1 MRPDKKK
8 KQHHD
13 SRKRAE
19 KAREGQAGH
28 AEASVKAET
37 NQNTAEECEQTS
49 PSNPSESEPPKSCK
63 DRVKKV
69 EEKPAKNI
77 SSNWTKYEIPSEDEN
92 EEDSATTGINFNFAL
107 ENAGQIQIPFFKS
120 TTMFPYITYKIG
132 QCTGDHNTAGI

>member
-37 NQNTAEECEQTS
+37 NQNTAEECEQPTTT
-49 PSNPSESEPPKSCK
+49 SESEPPKSCK
-63 DRVKKV
+63 ERVKKI

-77 SSNWTKYEIPSEDEN
+77 SSNWTKYEIPSDDEN

-132 QCTGDHNTAGI
+132 QCTGDHNTALI

>member
-19 KAREGQAGH
+19 KAREGQAAH
-28 AEASVKAET
+28 AEASEKAET
-37 NQNTAEECEQTS
+37 NQNTAEECDQPT
-49 PSNPSESEPPKSCK
+49 PSNTTSESEPPKSCK
-63 DRVKKV
+63 DRVKKI

-77 SSNWTKYEIPSEDEN
+77 SSNWTKYEIPSEDEI

-107 ENAGQIQIPFFKS
+107 ENAGQIPISINNNVSLYHLQNWPIHWES
-120 TTMFPYITYKIG
+120 
-132 QCTGDHNTAGI
+132 